1 MKEYFGRHKKSK
13 VMMRTILVSLAAM
26 FLLGSCA
33 ELLPTQTAKSLNI
46 YGPGVIHHPVIVDL
60 EVVGTKVSASATG
73 LASNVAALR
82 NEAISNAIKM
92 AGADVLV
99 EPVFESQPKGGRVT
113 VTVTGFP
120 ATYKNFRPAQQAD
133 VPLLEAGV
141 MHQAKVS
148 EVSPEPM
155 RKKGGGG
162 AAAAVLI
169 LVGLVVLAA
178 SGVL

>member
-1 MKEYFGRHKKSK
+1 
-13 VMMRTILVSLAAM
+13 MRTILVSMAAI
-26 FLLGSCA
+26 LCLGSCT

-60 EVVGTKVSASATG
+60 DVQGTKISASATG
-73 LASNVAALR
+73 LASNIAGLR
-82 NEAISNAIKM
+82 NDAISNAVKM

-99 EPVFESQPKGGRVT
+99 EPVFETKPQGGRIV

-141 MHQAKVS
+141 MRQAKVS
-148 EVSPEPM
+148 EVAPQQV

-162 AAAAVLI
+162 AVVAIIVTFGLLI
-169 LVGLVVLAA
+169 VVANRL
-178 SGVL
+178 L

>member
-1 MKEYFGRHKKSK
+1 MI
-13 VMMRTILVSLAAM
+13 RTIFVAMAAM
-26 FLLGSCA
+26 LLLGSCT

-60 EVVGTKVSASATG
+60 DVSGTKVSASATG

-99 EPVFESQPKGGRVT
+99 EPVFETKPQGGRVV

-141 MHQAKVS
+141 MHRAKVS
-148 EVSPEPM
+148 EVSPEPT

-162 AAAAVLI
+162 AVVIVLI
-169 LVGLVVLAA
+169 VVGLIIFAVGGAL
-178 SGVL
+178 